1 MYMSFKDVK
10 GVFRMFW
17 DMSKEE
23 FQIMDH
29 KLVKITG
36 GIVGFLVAG
45 AIYFFFMRAFLPF

>member
-1 MYMSFKDVK
+1 MSFKDVK